1 MKQLK
6 RHCLMMLLLATLWM
20 TAACGRDNG
29 ATNDSN
35 DNANS
40 GAGMEEAG
48 EAEIGNGNESI
59 DGRPFDEI
67 IFDTDGDGIY
77 DHTDVDG
84 DGLLEEIGRDA
95 DDMVDD
101 LVNGV
106 TEAGDTLMDG
116 SDDVENSSGT
126 DKNMTD
132 TE

>member
-20 TAACGRDNG
+20 TAACGRGNG
-29 ATNDSN
+29 VTNDSN

-48 EAEIGNGNESI
+48 EAETGNGNESI

-67 IFDTDGDGIY
+67 IFRGQNILGY
-77 DHTDVDG
+77 KHY
-84 DGLLEEIGRDA
+84 A
-95 DDMVDD
+95 DDVVDD

>member
-20 TAACGRDNG
+20 TAACGRDN
-29 ATNDSN
+29 SN

-40 GAGMEEAG
+40 SAGMEEAG
-48 EAEIGNGNESI
+48 EAENGNGNESI

-95 DDMVDD
+95 DDVVDD
-101 LVNGV
+101 LVNDV

-116 SDDVENSSGT
+116 SDDVENNSGT

>member
-48 EAEIGNGNESI
+48 EAETGNGNESI
-59 DGRPFDEI
+59 DGRPCDEI

-95 DDMVDD
+95 DDM
-101 LVNGV
+101 G
-106 TEAGDTLMDG
+106 TGME
-116 SDDVENSSGT
+116 SDQKHGL
-126 DKNMTD
+126 DKHTGHVGCP
-132 TE
+132 E

>member
-1 MKQLK
+1 
-6 RHCLMMLLLATLWM
+6 M
-20 TAACGRDNG
+20 TAACGRGNG

-84 DGLLEEIGRDA
+84 RDA
-95 DDMVDD
+95 DDVVDD

>member
-1 MKQLK
+1 
-6 RHCLMMLLLATLWM
+6 M

-48 EAEIGNGNESI
+48 EAETGNGNESI

-95 DDMVDD
+95 DDVVDD

-116 SDDVENSSGT
+116 SDDVENSSGI

>member
-1 MKQLK
+1 M
-6 RHCLMMLLLATLWM
+6 
-20 TAACGRDNG
+20 
-29 ATNDSN
+29 
-35 DNANS
+35 
-40 GAGMEEAG
+40 
-48 EAEIGNGNESI
+48 
-59 DGRPFDEI
+59 
-67 IFDTDGDGIY
+67 
-77 DHTDVDG
+77 DG

-95 DDMVDD
+95 DDVVDD

>member
-29 ATNDSN
+29 TANDSN

-48 EAEIGNGNESI
+48 EAETGNGNESI

-95 DDMVDD
+95 DDVVDD